1 MVIVSILFRY
11 VAREVLVY
19 SLLTLFALTG
29 LFSFFD
35 FISEMSNAHSET
47 YTPLVASLFVAMN
60 VPGKLYE
67 LMPLAVL
74 VGGMFAWNRLALNSE
89 FSVMRT
95 AGMATSRLVL
105 WMSALGLLVG
115 VANLLFGEY
124 VTPVAERAAQQL
136 KVRATS
142 GVVAQEFQTGL
153 WAKDGRTFIN
163 IRELRPDA
171 SLVDVKLYEFD
182 AKFNLSVMR
191 RAESA
196 QWRDGQWMLNKVTET
211 LIEENGTRTVHQPNR
226 PWASSVNPDLLAVL
240 MVVPERMAISA
251 LYSYIQHLD
260 ENLQDSKRYRIA
272 FWGKL
277 TYPLAA
283 PVMLVLALVFAFHP
297 PRQGGTGGRL
307 LVGILIGLGF
317 YLSSRLTGQVALLQD
332 WPAALPALI
341 PILVFG
347 LAAFSALWWIERR

>member
-1 MVIVSILFRY
+1 MSILFRY
-11 VAREVLVY
+11 IAREMLAA
-19 SLLTLFALTG
+19 SLLALFALTG

-35 FISEMSNAHSET
+35 FISELADAHGET

-60 VPGKLYE
+60 VPGKFYE

-74 VGGMFAWNRLALNSE
+74 IGGMFTWNRLALTSE
-89 FSVMRT
+89 FSVMRS
-95 AGMATSRLVL
+95 AGLATSRLVV
-105 WMSALGLLVG
+105 WMSALGLLFG
-115 VANLLFGEY
+115 VATLLFGEY
-124 VTPVAERAAQQL
+124 VTPHAERAAQQL

-171 SLVDVKLYEFD
+171 SLVDVHLYEFD
-182 AKFNLSVMR
+182 ANFKLKLMR

-196 QWRDGQWMLNKVTET
+196 QWQDGHWMLRQVTQT
-211 LIEENGTRTVHQPNR
+211 WVEENATRTAHQPDH
-226 PWASSVNPDLLAVL
+226 PWVSAVTPDLLAVL
-240 MVVPERMAISA
+240 MVVPERMAMSA
-251 LYSYIQHLD
+251 LYAYIQHLD

-277 TYPLAA
+277 AYPMAA

-307 LVGILIGLGF
+307 LMGILLGLGF
-317 YLSSRLTGQVALLQD
+317 HLSGRVAGQIALLQN
-332 WPAALPALI
+332 WPAPAPALI
-341 PILVFG
+341 PILAFG
-347 LAAFSALWWIERR
+347 LAAFAALWWIERR

>member
-1 MVIVSILFRY
+1 MSILFRY
-11 VAREVLVY
+11 VAREVLAA
-19 SLLTLFALTG
+19 SLVALLALTG

-35 FISEMSNAHSET
+35 FVSELSDAHSAT

-60 VPGKLYE
+60 MPGRLNE

-74 VGGMFAWNRLALNSE
+74 IGGLFAWNRLSLNSE
-89 FSVMRT
+89 FSVMRS
-95 AGMATSRLVL
+95 AGLATHRLVV
-105 WMSALGLLVG
+105 WMLLLGLLIG
-115 VANLLFGEY
+115 SAALLFGEY
-124 VTPVAERAAQQL
+124 VTPYAERAAQQL

-142 GVVAQEFQTGL
+142 GVVAQEFPSGL

-171 SLVDVKLYEFD
+171 DLVDVRLYEFD
-182 AKFNLSVMR
+182 AAFNLKLMR

-196 QWRDGQWMLNKVTET
+196 EWQDGQWMLRQVTET
-211 LIEENGTRTVHQPNR
+211 LIEKNSTRTARQPDR
-226 PWASSVNPDLLAVL
+226 PWTSAVTPDLLAVL
-240 MVVPERMAISA
+240 MVAPERMAMSA
-251 LYSYIQHLD
+251 LYAYTQHLD

-272 FWGKL
+272 LWGKL
-277 TYPLAA
+277 AYPLAA

-307 LVGILIGLGF
+307 LTGILLGLGF
-317 YLSSRLTGQVALLQD
+317 HLTSRVAGQVALLQD
-332 WPAALPALI
+332 WPAFAPALI

-347 LAAFSALWWIERR
+347 LAAFAVLWWVERR